1 MSLTFAEINLSHL
14 IHNLKQVRSLIPP
27 DCKILAVVKANAY
40 GHGMI
45 RVSKELENTG
55 VDMLGVAH
63 VEEGICLRESGIHT
77 DILIMGGIDGAYAS
91 DIMSGIIQQRL
102 TPVLYTPSFA
112 EALSKAAIGKG
123 ATVPVHI
130 KVDTGM
136 RRIGVTP
143 EMAPEF
149 AQYVAQ
155 LQGVRLE
162 GIMTHF
168 AEADLQNR
176 EFVREQL
183 ESFNSACRVIEG
195 MGIPLPLKHA
205 ANSAAVMDMRDSHL
219 DMVRPGI
226 MLYGY
231 VPAPFLS
238 SKADLRPVMTLK
250 SRILYLKKVPPK
262 TGISYARTFITN
274 RETIVAT
281 IPIGYADGYSRA
293 LSNVGEVIVRG
304 RRAPV
309 IGRVCM
315 DMTMIDVTDVPGMQA
330 GDEVLIIGGEGSRR
344 ITADDIAG
352 WTGTISY
359 EVLCSIGERV
369 DRVYVRQ
376 R

>member
-1 MSLTFAEINLSHL
+1 MSLTIAEINLSHL
-14 IHNLKQVRSLIPP
+14 IHNLKQVKSLIPQN
-27 DCKILAVVKANAY
+27 CKILSVVKANAY

-45 RVSKELENTG
+45 RVSKELENAG

-63 VEEGICLRESGIHT
+63 VEEGICLRESGVHT
-77 DILIMGGIDGAYAS
+77 DILIMGGVDDAYTSA
-91 DIMSGIIQQRL
+91 IIRWRL
-102 TPVLYTPSFA
+102 TPILYAPSFA
-112 EALSKAAIGKG
+112 SALSKAAVEKG
-123 ATVPVHI
+123 VTVPVHI

-143 EMAPEF
+143 GMAPEF

-155 LQGVRLE
+155 LQGLRIE

-176 EFVREQL
+176 EFAREQL
-183 ESFNSACRVIEG
+183 ESFNAACRVIEG
-195 MGIPLPLKHA
+195 MGITLSLKHA
-205 ANSAAVMDMRDSHL
+205 ANSAAVMDMGDSHL

-238 SKADLRPVMTLK
+238 SKVDLRSVMTLK
-250 SRILYLKKVPPK
+250 SRILYLKKVPSK
-262 TGISYARTFITN
+262 TGISYGRTFITS
-274 RETIVAT
+274 RETLVAT
-281 IPIGYADGYSRA
+281 IPIGYADGYNRA
-293 LSNVGEVIVRG
+293 LSNIGEVIVRG
-304 RRAPV
+304 NLAPV

-315 DMTMIDVTDVPGMQA
+315 DMTMSDVTDVPGVQA
-330 GDEVLIIGGEGSRR
+330 GDEVMIIGGEGDRR

-359 EVLCSIGERV
+359 EVLCHIGERV

-376 R
+376 

>member
-1 MSLTFAEINLSHL
+1 MSLTIAEINLSHL
-14 IHNLKQVRSLIPP
+14 IHNLKQVKSLIPQN
-27 DCKILAVVKANAY
+27 CKILSVVKANAY

-45 RVSKELENTG
+45 RVSKELENAG

-63 VEEGICLRESGIHT
+63 VEEGICLRESGVHT
-77 DILIMGGIDGAYAS
+77 DILIMGGVDEAYAS
-91 DIMSGIIQQRL
+91 AVIRWRL
-102 TPVLYTPSFA
+102 TPILYDRTFA
-112 EALSKAAIGKG
+112 ESLSKAAVENGV
-123 ATVPVHI
+123 TVPVHI

-143 EMAPEF
+143 EIAPEF

-155 LQGVRLE
+155 LQGVRIE

-168 AEADLQNR
+168 AEVALQNR
-176 EFVREQL
+176 EFAREQL
-183 ESFNSACRVIEG
+183 ESFNAVCRVIEG

-231 VPAPFLS
+231 APAPFLS

-262 TGISYARTFITN
+262 TGISYARTFITS
-274 RETIVAT
+274 RETLVAT

-315 DMTMIDVTDVPGMQA
+315 DMTMSDVTDVPGVQA
-330 GDEVLIIGGEGSRR
+330 GDEVMIIGGEGDRR

-359 EVLCSIGERV
+359 EVLCHIGERV

-376 R
+376 

>member
-1 MSLTFAEINLSHL
+1 MSLTVAEINLTHL
-14 IHNLKQVRSLIPP
+14 IHNLNQVRSLIPP

-45 RVSKELENTG
+45 GVSKELEGAG

-63 VEEGICLRESGIHT
+63 VEEGIRLRESGVHT
-77 DILIMGGIDGAYAS
+77 DILVMGGISEDYAS
-91 DIMSGIIQQRL
+91 GIMSGIIRQRL
-102 TPVLYTPSFA
+102 TPVLYAPSFA
-112 EALSKAAIGKG
+112 SALSKAAVEKG
-123 ATVPVHI
+123 VTVPVHI

-155 LQGVRLE
+155 LQGLRIE

-176 EFVREQL
+176 EFAREQL
-183 ESFNSACRVIEG
+183 ESFNAACRVIEG
-195 MGIPLPLKHA
+195 MGITLSLKHA
-205 ANSAAVMDMRDSHL
+205 ANSAAVMDMGDSHL

-238 SKADLRPVMTLK
+238 SKVDLRSVMTLK

-262 TGISYARTFITN
+262 TGISYGRTFITS
-274 RETIVAT
+274 RETLVAT

-293 LSNVGEVIVRG
+293 LSNMGEVIVRG
-304 RRAPV
+304 NLAPV

-315 DMTMIDVTDVPGMQA
+315 DMTMIDVTDVPGVQA
-330 GDEVLIIGGEGSRR
+330 GDEVLILGGEGSRR

-359 EVLCSIGERV
+359 EVLCNIGGRV

-376 R
+376 